1 MSWPIRGLSLDL
13 RAQGIRSSAC
23 RILGAVA
30 HRPCRHLLP
39 SFRAHRRLID
49 FENGA
54 LRPQGE
60 WTSSLIIMCKQAAP
74 LQAGH
79 LGAACLNSRDGS
91 NATR

>member
-23 RILGAVA
+23 RPSAAGGHPGNGSYIIGAVA
-30 HRPCRHLLP
+30 DRPCRHLLP

-54 LRPQGE
+54 LRPQG
-60 WTSSLIIMCKQAAP
+60 
-74 LQAGH
+74 
-79 LGAACLNSRDGS
+79 
-91 NATR
+91 